1 MRLCIFASIFEL
13 LPLVQ
18 SSDSALLLKVRITS
32 KRKQLAYIR
41 QGSTAESL
49 PGLFLL
55 RRFRLAAG
63 VAFCRGGRGRGRRR
77 GPKGPA
83 NGGGVPR
90 ILPNHDLGG
99 AAGTVIPG
107 QEHAVLHFDL
117 VVERL
122 EGPDL
127 PGRPPQHHAATA

>member
-1 MRLCIFASIFEL
+1 MILLEIDAAGFSILEL

-18 SSDSALLLKVRITS
+18 SSDSALLLKVWITS
-32 KRKQLAYIR
+32 KRKQLAYIC

-49 PGLFLL
+49 AGLFLL
-55 RRFRLAAG
+55 RRFRLAAC
-63 VAFCRGGRGRGRRR
+63 VAFCRDGRDRGRRR
-77 GPKGPA
+77 AHKGPA
-83 NGGGVPR
+83 DAGGVPR

-99 AAGTVIPG
+99 AAGTVIPR

-122 EGPDL
+122 EGPDV
-127 PGRPPQHHAATA
+127 AAR

>member
-13 LPLVQ
+13 LHLVQ

-32 KRKQLAYIR
+32 KCKQLAYIR

-55 RRFRLAAG
+55 RRFRLAAC
-63 VAFCRGGRGRGRRR
+63 VAFCRGGRDRGRRR
-77 GPKGPA
+77 AHKGPPNA
-83 NGGGVPR
+83 GGVPR

-99 AAGTVIPG
+99 SAEPARPSPAASVPHLCLFSR
-107 QEHAVLHFDL
+107 Q
-117 VVERL
+117 
-122 EGPDL
+122 P
-127 PGRPPQHHAATA
+127 

>member
-1 MRLCIFASIFEL
+1 MILLEIDAAGFSILEL

-41 QGSTAESL
+41 QGSAAESL

-55 RRFRLAAG
+55 RRFRLAAC
-63 VAFCRGGRGRGRRR
+63 VAFCRGGRDRGRRR
-77 GPKGPA
+77 AHKGPA
-83 NGGGVPR
+83 NAGGVPR

-107 QEHAVLHFDL
+107 QEHAVLHF
-117 VVERL
+117 
-122 EGPDL
+122 
-127 PGRPPQHHAATA
+127 